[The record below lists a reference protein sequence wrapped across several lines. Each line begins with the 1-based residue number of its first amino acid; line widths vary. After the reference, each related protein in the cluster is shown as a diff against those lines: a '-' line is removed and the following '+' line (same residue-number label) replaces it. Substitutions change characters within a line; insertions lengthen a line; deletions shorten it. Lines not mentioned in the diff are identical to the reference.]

1 MLLWK
6 SETCFPSQCDDRNSP
21 VLPLKH
27 YCVHLI
33 AASLFQIILRA
44 PRFVCDLTCVRC
56 RFGSSPLSQGCCSP
70 LWLFLVASD
79 DLWPRF
85 LTYTDNMFGMK
96 TRPLH
101 DLIWRGSPRDIER
114 ALFGDVSS
122 FLPVRDIHIP
132 KFPPSCVSSLCRPGD
147 LSPPE
152 QSHLISTSGGT
163 MSGGHVHSHYPEA
176 LINVKYQFKPRFKK
190 IPWKLEIK

>member
-6 SETCFPSQCDDRNSP
+6 SETCFPTQCDIRNSP
-21 VLPLKH
+21 VFPLKLNI
-27 YCVHLI
+27 VSIWL
-33 AASLFQIILRA
+33 LRA
-44 PRFVCDLTCVRC
+44 YLTCVRC
-56 RFGSSPLSQGCCSP
+56 RFGSSPLNQGCRRL
-70 LWLFLVASD
+70 LWLFSVASD

-85 LTYTDNMFGMK
+85 MTYTDNMSGMK
-96 TRPLH
+96 TRPPH
-101 DLIWRGSPRDIER
+101 DLIWRASPRDIER

-147 LSPPE
+147 LSPRPPE

-176 LINVKYQFKPRFKK
+176 FINV
-190 IPWKLEIK
+190 L